1 MNHHVI
7 VRNRAIS
14 VVGPVMVQSNV
25 AVDTVTVSVDSE
37 YDGLQVA
44 LVIGGTQIMYDGEP
58 VTVPPSELERA
69 GDLPLTVLGLSS
81 GKRVVTASAESA
93 FRVVASGAFE
103 GEDPVPDSPDMLQ
116 QLADAYKAANEAAGT
131 ATEAA
136 KAAQDAVAE
145 VDEAVSDLG
154 DAAANAAAAGES
166 AEAAAKSA
174 SDAKASE
181 SSARAS
187 AESARADAGSASSSA
202 TAARQSATEAA
213 SSAAAASQSAT
224 EAKAS
229 ADSASADARTAS
241 QSASMAS
248 SAASSANGDAAGA
261 QSAADAAQ
269 AAAASAQ
276 EDASAARTAAET
288 ATTRAQAASSS
299 ASAAAQSATDA
310 KASADLAAGW
320 VPADGEPGQLLAKT
334 DSGTAW
340 VDPPS
345 GNVLVGTATGYVA
358 HAEDAYAAKPREVRV
373 KGRTVKNLWPA
384 INGTSNGVT
393 VSTDKTGLITVS
405 GTATADATITA
416 EAAYAPSSAYVMAS
430 TYGSPSTWH
439 IVNGE
444 TQVAS
449 GMKLAV
455 PSATCG
461 VTVKSGAAVDASFRV
476 MLVEG
481 SEAPDCFTPTGLHSV
496 EPKKLVTAGKNLLA
510 MMGRK
515 LPYTDE
521 GITFSDNGDGGIR
534 ISGTATADSYYNF
547 FNSPKQAPF
556 IPAGTY
562 TANLTG
568 RVGGVGLTVGLFDGG
583 LSGTYTSWIGDGGTK
598 PATGTLDSPKYL
610 RPYLFVHSGT
620 TVDVVVYPQL
630 EIGSTATAY
639 EPPNVTTT
647 PLPEVGLRSLPD
659 GTCDELVIG
668 ADGTCEV
675 ERRTQLTGDEVT
687 ALPEP
692 TTETLD
698 AVSLP
703 KLPAPTFN
711 IYHDSQVPSDT
722 SVEYERDVNI
732 AYAELEAK
740 IAALTVAQAT
750 S

>member
-7 VRNRAIS
+7 VRNRRIS

-58 VTVPPSELERA
+58 VTVPSSELERA

-116 QLADAYKAANEAAGT
+116 QLADAYKAANAAAGT

-136 KAAQDAVAE
+136 KAAQDAVAK

-154 DAAANAAAAGES
+154 DAAANAAAARES

-187 AESARADAGSASSSA
+187 AESASSDAGSASSSA

-213 SSAAAASQSAT
+213 SSATAAGQSAT

-229 ADSASADARTAS
+229 ADSASESASSASADAQTAS
-241 QSASMAS
+241 QSASAAA
-248 SAASSANGDAAGA
+248 SAASSANDDAADA
-261 QSAADAAQ
+261 RSAAEAAQ
-269 AAAASAQ
+269 AAATSAQ
-276 EDASAARTAAET
+276 EDASTAQTAAET
-288 ATTRAQAASSS
+288 ATTQAQAASSS
-299 ASAAAQSATDA
+299 ASAAARSAIDA
-310 KASADLAAGW
+310 KASADTAAGW

-345 GNVLVGTATGYVA
+345 GNTLVGTATGYVA
-358 HAEDAYAAKPREVRV
+358 HADDAYAAKPREVRIE
-373 KGRTVKNLWPA
+373 GRTVKNLWVNPSGTNGGVTA
-384 INGTSNGVT
+384 TANENGSITLSGTSSRYSINDVESYALRPGSTYTASIEGTLPSGGSFRVRLYDSDGWVRDIFSRGSGSATFTMPSDGSWT
-393 VSTDKTGLITVS
+393 VVRFAVVVESGITVS
-405 GTATADATITA
+405 GT
-416 EAAYAPSSAYVMAS
+416 Y
-430 TYGSPSTWH
+430 
-439 IVNGE
+439 
-444 TQVAS
+444 
-449 GMKLAV
+449 
-455 PSATCG
+455 
-461 VTVKSGAAVDASFRV
+461 RV

-481 SEAPDCFTPTGLHSV
+481 SEAQPWCPPGLNSV
-496 EPKKLVTAGKNLLA
+496 EGLSLMTAGKNLADIIGSIKDNAKPIPVKEGQKFIASCTASKPIDDAASNSHVYVHNAITRDVIRA
-510 MMGRK
+510 MGF
-515 LPYTDE
+515 T
-521 GITFSDNGDGGIR
+521 
-534 ISGTATADSYYNF
+534 
-547 FNSPKQAPF
+547 
-556 IPAGTY
+556 AGT
-562 TANLTG
+562 TG
-568 RVGGVGLTVGLFDGG
+568 RVTSNVFTAPSDGAIIFVLYSTLNLT
-583 LSGTYTSWIGDGGTK
+583 
-598 PATGTLDSPKYL
+598 
-610 RPYLFVHSGT
+610 
-620 TVDVVVYPQL
+620 DVQL
-630 EIGSTATAY
+630 EPGSTATAY
-639 EPPNVTTT
+639 EPPAVTTT
-647 PLPEVGLRSLPD
+647 PLPEVELRSLPD
-659 GTCDELVIG
+659 GTCDELVI
-668 ADGTCEV
+668 AQDGTAAV

-692 TTETLD
+692 TTESLD

-711 IYHDSQVPSDT
+711 AYHDSQVPSDT

-732 AYAELEAK
+732 AYAGLEAK

>member
-7 VRNRAIS
+7 VRNRGIS

-58 VTVPPSELERA
+58 VTVPSSELERA

-116 QLADAYKAANEAAGT
+116 QLADAYEAANEAAGT

-136 KAAQDAVAE
+136 KAAQDAVAK

-154 DAAANAAAAGES
+154 DAAANAAAARES

-187 AESARADAGSASSSA
+187 AESASSDAGSASSSS

-213 SSAAAASQSAT
+213 S
-224 EAKAS
+224 
-229 ADSASADARTAS
+229 
-241 QSASMAS
+241 
-248 SAASSANGDAAGA
+248 
-261 QSAADAAQ
+261 
-269 AAAASAQ
+269 
-276 EDASAARTAAET
+276 
-288 ATTRAQAASSS
+288 
-299 ASAAAQSATDA
+299 SATDA

-345 GNVLVGTATGYVA
+345 TGNVLTGEAEGYVA
-358 HAEDAYAAKPREVRV
+358 HAEDAYAQKPVEVRIE
-373 KGRTVKNLWPA
+373 GRTVKNLWLA
-384 INGTSNGVT
+384 INGTNNGIT
-393 VSTDKTGLITVS
+393 VSTDETGLITITGTPTGPVS
-405 GTATADATITA
+405 IYTEPMRTIKPNTRYCYALTKIISNNVHDASFALNGGTNNRHFGTATSGTFVSANIGDGAVFRCQFYIGTT
-416 EAAYAPSSAYVMAS
+416 SSLI
-430 TYGSPSTWH
+430 GQPFNW
-439 IVNGE
+439 
-444 TQVAS
+444 S
-449 GMKLAV
+449 G
-455 PSATCG
+455 
-461 VTVKSGAAVDASFRV
+461 RV

-481 SEAPDCFTPTGLHSV
+481 SEVPDCFTPPASITSVQTGN
-496 EPKKLVTAGKNLLA
+496 LVTAGKNLLQRFGPA
-510 MMGRK
+510 
-515 LPYTDE
+515 LPHTDW

-534 ISGTATADSYYNF
+534 VSGTATGAAYYNF
-547 FNSPKQAPF
+547 FNTTSLKASH
-556 IPAGTY
+556 ITSGTY
-562 TANLTG
+562 VASL
-568 RVGGVGLTVGLFDGG
+568 VGGIKNSLNLSVGYFNDEIGADYTSWLATNITGASNTGSIDRPVYIRALISVASGLTVN
-583 LSGTYTSWIGDGGTK
+583 T
-598 PATGTLDSPKYL
+598 
-610 RPYLFVHSGT
+610 
-620 TVDVVVYPQL
+620 VVYPQL
-630 EIGSTATAY
+630 ELSSTATAY

-647 PLPEVGLRSLPD
+647 PLPEVELRSLPN

-668 ADGTCEV
+668 ADGTCKV
-675 ERRTQLTGDEVT
+675 ERRTQLVDGEVT

-711 IYHDSQVPSDT
+711 IYHDSQVPSDA

-750 S
+750 R